1 MIDRLRSKVASMELT
16 LRLNAEL
23 ESLAT
28 ADQAVGDFAES
39 MSWPD
44 DSIFKFK
51 LVLEEILMNVISYG
65 GDGAHKPSISM
76 ILSQQ
81 DDLVSME
88 ISDDGIPYD
97 PLTAPAP
104 DLESGLDDRPI
115 GGLGVFLVRELMDSV
130 EYRHEN
136 GRNHLAVKKKLGSN
150 D

>member
-1 MIDRLRSKVASMELT
+1 MIARLRSKVAPVELT
-16 LRLNAEL
+16 LRLDAKL
-23 ESLAT
+23 ESLVT
-28 ADQAVGDFAES
+28 ADKAVSDFAES

-44 DSIFKFK
+44 DSTFKVK

-65 GDGAHKPSISM
+65 GDGAHEPSISM
-76 ILSQQ
+76 HLSQQ

-88 ISDDGIPYD
+88 ISDDGIAYD

-104 DLESGLDDRPI
+104 DLESELDDRPI